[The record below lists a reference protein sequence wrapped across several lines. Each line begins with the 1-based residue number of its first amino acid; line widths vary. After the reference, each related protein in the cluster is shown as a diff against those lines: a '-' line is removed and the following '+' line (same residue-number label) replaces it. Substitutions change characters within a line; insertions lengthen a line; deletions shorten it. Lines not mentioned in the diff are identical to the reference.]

1 MRITRRLLLT
11 GAALALGTTALP
23 LRRAWA
29 VTTAEFGGMR
39 IDSLSDG
46 WLELPA
52 DMTLSVLPEAERAA
66 LGAQFG
72 LTPGG
77 VVQSPLNVT
86 LLRHD
91 GRVVLFDVGSG
102 PDFMPTAGKL
112 AEALS
117 ALDLTPDDVTDVV
130 FTHAHPDHLWG
141 VLDDFDEPLFP
152 AARMQM
158 GAQEHRFWT
167 DPATPAALPE
177 AQQSFAAGAAR
188 RLEALGEAVTTFE
201 AGAEVLPGVV
211 AVATPGHTPGHTSFA
226 VGTPAEGVF
235 VTGDFITMP
244 LSFARPEIGAA
255 TDHEPA
261 QAAETRKAT
270 LARLAD
276 EGWRILGYH
285 LPDGGLGQVER
296 DGDAYRF
303 VPG

>member
-52 DMTLSVLPEAERAA
+52 DMTLAVLPEAERAA

-72 LTPGG
+72 LTPGS

-158 GAQEHRFWT
+158 GAAEHRFWT

-188 RLEALGEAVTTFE
+188 RLEVLGDAVTTFE

-244 LSFARPEIGAA
+244 LSFARPDIGAA
-255 TDHEPA
+255 TDHDPA

-285 LPDGGLGQVER
+285 LPDGGLGRVER
-296 DGDAYRF
+296 DGGAYRF